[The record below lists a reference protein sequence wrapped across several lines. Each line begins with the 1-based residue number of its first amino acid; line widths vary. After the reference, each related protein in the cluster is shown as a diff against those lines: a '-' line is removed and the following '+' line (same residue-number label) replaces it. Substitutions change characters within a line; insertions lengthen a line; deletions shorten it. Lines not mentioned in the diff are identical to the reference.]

1 MNIFRLFQN
10 KKRKKMYENMLQN
23 APNCTIQKFFFG
35 EACPQT
41 PPPPPNKRMATP
53 RVTKRFAACHSP
65 SPPESSPP
73 LANPVYAHGLLLSN
87 IFEGICAR
95 RIHSGRQLIVC
106 STLNVYALQNLLG
119 GKND

>member
-23 APNCTIQKFFFG
+23 APNCTIQKIFFG

-41 PPPPPNKRMATP
+41 RPNKRMATP
-53 RVTKRFAACHSP
+53 RVTRRFAACHSP

-73 LANPVYAHGLLLSN
+73 LANPAYAHGLLLSN
-87 IFEGICAR
+87 ILKGCAGK
-95 RIHSGRQLIVC
+95 IHSGRQLIVC

>member
-1 MNIFRLFQN
+1 
-10 KKRKKMYENMLQN
+10 MYENMLQN

-41 PPPPPNKRMATP
+41 PPNKRMATP
-53 RVTKRFAACHSP
+53 RVTRRFAACHSP

-73 LANPVYAHGLLLSN
+73 LANPAYAHGLLLSN

>member
-1 MNIFRLFQN
+1 MKICSKTHQI
-10 KKRKKMYENMLQN
+10 
-23 APNCTIQKFFFG
+23 APFKKFFSVKH
-35 EACPQT
+35 APK

-53 RVTKRFAACHSP
+53 RVTRRFAACHSP

-73 LANPVYAHGLLLSN
+73 LANPAYAHGLLLSN